1 MKMTRNEAIARGQKY
16 YTGIRP
22 CKHCGSLEKF
32 VKGQSCRPCNI
43 KRNRHKLDNKK
54 LMSPYKSPERATAGR
69 KNWRRNNPIK
79 YIRQWCIDNNKDI
92 MPENANK
99 RKIQAIYIKSYIKT
113 QRTGIEHE
121 VDHIIPIQKGGLHHQ
136 DNLQILTREQNR
148 LKGTA

>member
-1 MKMTRNEAIARGQKY
+1 
-16 YTGIRP
+16 
-22 CKHCGSLEKF
+22 
-32 VKGQSCRPCNI
+32 
-43 KRNRHKLDNKK
+43 
-54 LMSPYKSPERATAGR
+54 MSPYKSPERATAGR

-148 LKGTA
+148 LKGTK